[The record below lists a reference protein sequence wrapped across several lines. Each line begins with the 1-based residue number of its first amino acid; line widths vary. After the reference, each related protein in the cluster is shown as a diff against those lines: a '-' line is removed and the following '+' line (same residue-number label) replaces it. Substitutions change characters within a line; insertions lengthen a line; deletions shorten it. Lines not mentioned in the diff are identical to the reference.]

1 MMISELKEIELEDI
15 AIICNYI
22 NDEASSNGV
31 VTDPFVVS
39 SNIEFLIRD
48 RYNGAYKNGAYKIE
62 DDGIII
68 AFIIYEK
75 QYHENTLAHFYV
87 EPKYR
92 TYRNVMVPLVSK
104 LVEVFKGQR
113 LYYKKLHSK
122 VDAITHYANDGEI
135 DVAGLEEF
143 VNKVKR

>member
-1 MMISELKEIELEDI
+1 MISGLKEIELEDI

-22 NDEASSNGV
+22 NDEASNNGV

-48 RYNGAYKNGAYKIE
+48 RYNGAYKIE
-62 DDGIII
+62 DDGIIV
-68 AFIIYEK
+68 AFTVYEK
-75 QYHENTLAHFYV
+75 QYHENILAHFYV

-92 TYRNVMVPLVSK
+92 TYRSVMVPLVSK

-113 LYYKKLHSK
+113 LYYKKLHSR
-122 VDAITHYANDGEI
+122 VDAITHYANNGEI
-135 DVAGLEEF
+135 DLIALEEF
-143 VNKVKR
+143 VNRIKR

>member
-22 NDEASSNGV
+22 NEEASSNGV
-31 VTDPFVVS
+31 MTDPFAVS

-48 RYNGAYKNGAYKIE
+48 RYNGAYKIE
-62 DDGIII
+62 DNGVII
-68 AFIIYEK
+68 AFIIYER

-92 TYRNVMVPLVSK
+92 TYRSVMVPLVSN
-104 LVEVFKGQR
+104 LVDVFKGKR
-113 LYYKKLHSK
+113 LVYKKLHNT
-122 VDAITHYANDGEI
+122 VDAITHYANNGEI
-135 DVAGLEEF
+135 DLIAIEEF
-143 VNKVKR
+143 VNRVKR

>member
-22 NDEASSNGV
+22 NDEARNNGV
-31 VTDPFVVS
+31 ITDPFVVS

-48 RYNGAYKNGAYKIE
+48 RYNGAYKIE
-62 DDGIII
+62 DEGVII
-68 AFIIYEK
+68 AFTIYEK

-87 EPKYR
+87 EPRYR
-92 TYRNVMVPLVSK
+92 TYRSVMVPLTSK
-104 LVEVFKGQR
+104 LVEEFKGKR
-113 LYYKKLHSK
+113 LNYKKLHSK

-135 DVAGLEEF
+135 DLIALEEF
-143 VNKVKR
+143 VNRIKR

>member
-1 MMISELKEIELEDI
+1 MMISVLKEIELEDI

-31 VTDPFVVS
+31 VTDPYVVS

-48 RYNGAYKNGAYKIE
+48 RYNGAYKIE
-62 DDGIII
+62 DDGVIV
-68 AFIIYEK
+68 AFIIYER

-87 EPKYR
+87 EPRYR
-92 TYRNVMVPLVSK
+92 TYRSVMVPLTSK
-104 LVEVFKGQR
+104 LVEVFKGKM

-122 VDAITHYANDGEI
+122 VDAITHYANNGEI
-135 DVAGLEEF
+135 DLVALEEF
-143 VNKVKR
+143 VNRIKR